1 MANRKSTERG
11 LNSSAT
17 RSILNHTKTLG
28 RTAAGA
34 MALAVFL
41 PMGAIPAY
49 AATADEN
56 PVLTIED
63 LATVSEAQIATANSA
78 TVGNFSS
85 ADLIARVAEEI
96 DGDRKERERIRE
108 AERVA
113 AEKAAEEARL
123 KAEAEVKAEAER
135 KAAEEAAQIEAREL
149 EAQQVA
155 AQSAEAARSQSV
167 STTVDVPPGKGAEG
181 VVAAAKAQ
189 LGVQQDCTDLVQNS
203 LAAVGLTT
211 RRDQGGFDLGTG
223 IWQYDRFGPRV
234 SLDALAPGDILVYGN
249 AGTGTHVA
257 IYIGD
262 GQAVHG
268 GFNGS
273 TVIASMHSAY
283 QPLTGAV
290 RPGA

>member
-11 LNSSAT
+11 LNSFAT

-34 MALAVFL
+34 MALAMFL
-41 PMGAIPAY
+41 PVGAISAS
-49 AATADEN
+49 AATAEDK
-56 PVLTIED
+56 PALTLEE
-63 LATVSEAQIATANSA
+63 LATVSEVQIASANSA

-96 DGDRKERERIRE
+96 DDDRKLRDRLREEARIAAELEAQRIAAEKAE

-113 AEKAAEEARL
+113 AEEAARIEVERL
-123 KAEAEVKAEAER
+123 EAER
-135 KAAEEAAQIEAREL
+135 
-149 EAQQVA
+149 VA
-155 AQSAEAARSQSV
+155 AQRAQTAPSQPRSAP
-167 STTVDVPPGKGAEG
+167 VDVPPGKGAEG
-181 VVAAAKAQ
+181 MVAAAKAQ

-203 LAAVGLTT
+203 LAAIGLTT

-223 IWQYDRFGPRV
+223 IWQYDGFGPRV

-249 AGTGTHVA
+249 AGSGHHVSV
-257 IYIGD
+257 YIGD

-273 TVIASMHSAY
+273 TVITSMHSAY
-283 QPLTGAV
+283 QPLTGAI

>member
-1 MANRKSTERG
+1 
-11 LNSSAT
+11 
-17 RSILNHTKTLG
+17 
-28 RTAAGA
+28 
-34 MALAVFL
+34 MALAMFL
-41 PMGAIPAY
+41 PVGAIPAS
-49 AATADEN
+49 AATAEDS
-56 PVLTIED
+56 PALTIGD
-63 LATVSEAQIATANSA
+63 LAAVSEAQISAANSA

-85 ADLIARVAEEI
+85 ADLIARVADEI
-96 DGDRKERERIRE
+96 SEDRKERERIRE

-123 KAEAEVKAEAER
+123 KAEAKAEAER
-135 KAAEEAAQIEAREL
+135 KAAEEAARIEAQKL
-149 EAQQVA
+149 EEQRAA
-155 AQSAEAARSQSV
+155 AQSAEAARSQS
-167 STTVDVPPGKGAEG
+167 SSNPVDVPAGQGAQG

-223 IWQYDRFGPRV
+223 IWQYDKFGSRV
-234 SLDALAPGDILVYGN
+234 SLDSLAPGDILVYGN
-249 AGTGTHVA
+249 AGSGTHVA

-268 GFNGS
+268 GFKGS
-273 TVIASMHSAY
+273 TVIAGMDSAY
-283 QPLTGAV
+283 QPLTGAI